1 MRVGEQQMSGFK
13 GALKNGMTEYL
24 VDLKAKL
31 DGLSEA
37 ELRWQATLDSNTI
50 LWLVWH
56 MAKVEDS
63 WINSTIAG
71 GESVWDSGGWR
82 ARTGMDFEGSGYGQ
96 NLDDV
101 RGMPDVAVADLVQY
115 FDDVR
120 AATFNVID
128 GMSADDL
135 ATTFTRGYR
144 SGTWSWILGHVL
156 AEEAQ
161 HLGQIAFIRGMIRGL
176 DG

>member
-1 MRVGEQQMSGFK
+1 MSGFK

-24 VDLKAKL
+24 VNLKAKL

-37 ELRWQATLDSNTI
+37 ELRWQATLDSNSI

-56 MAKVEDS
+56 MARVEDG
-63 WINSTIAG
+63 WINSSIAG
-71 GESVWDSGGWR
+71 GDSVWDSGGWTT
-82 ARTGMDFEGSGYGQ
+82 RTGFDVEGSGYGQ
-96 NLDDV
+96 SADDV
-101 RGMPDVAVADLVQY
+101 RSMPDVALAELIQY

-120 AATFNVID
+120 AAGFSVID
-128 GMSADDL
+128 GLSDDDL
-135 ATTFTRGYR
+135 NRTFIRGDR
-144 SGTWSWILGHVL
+144 SVTWSWILGHMVV
-156 AEEAQ
+156 EEAQ